1 MCINSIL
8 NYFKLKKKIEL
19 HTTNFL
25 NFGNFEINFFLFF
38 LLDLLLIVNLKYYN
52 KIN

>member
-25 NFGNFEINFFLFF
+25 NFGNFEINF